1 MVGMVKVTSLLT
13 LAESVLGFI
22 SFGARAQAE
31 MKIVLLNACILKV
44 VSRVSLLCK
53 VSYYFGD

>member
-31 MKIVLLNACILKV
+31 MHEDSFVKCMYTNSSLKGE
-44 VSRVSLLCK
+44 LII
-53 VSYYFGD
+53 

>member
-13 LAESVLGFI
+13 LAESALGFI

-31 MKIVLLNACILKV
+31 MKTVLLNACI
-44 VSRVSLLCK
+44 
-53 VSYYFGD
+53 Y